1 MSAEVLKPLEGEDA
15 IPSVAPEKVASNT
28 ARTLAIVGCMVAV
41 MAAIGFAVLH
51 FRHRDPPVIA
61 DKQTST
67 KGATTARASSL
78 KMPDPASALGNA
90 PAGSSPGGAA
100 AGASRTAPGTTVPD
114 IALQDGDAQA
124 IPVRSGSAGPG
135 QRTGAGGG
143 ARQPKP
149 VDPDDAPIFA
159 GTPGTNGH
167 QARVTMGG
175 EAGAGYGPGYGGG
188 QPDQPNAR
196 PADGGSDPTA
206 DATARMN
213 ALQAQLGGLM
223 KSVQNR
229 MNPTAGAAT
238 NVPTSAINVS
248 GAGSQSKATLFDSME
263 KSATPRVSAHTLGD
277 RSMIVAK
284 GTLFLCSLKTRVVSA
299 ISGFVGCQTERN
311 VFSDDGKVLL
321 LERGSHL
328 DGEYRVVTIKPGVT
342 RVPVLWTRIRTSKG
356 VVVDLDSP
364 ATGELGES
372 GLDGYVDNRWG
383 ERLGAAILLSLIEDA
398 IQYATTPANG
408 TGSTSVV
415 LPNTSTQGS
424 KLAEKVLDTT
434 INIPPLLYQ
443 NQGGVVGVYVAR
455 DVDFSSVYELRPK

>member
-15 IPSVAPEKVASNT
+15 IPSVTAEKVASNT
-28 ARTLAIVGCMVAV
+28 GRMVAIVGVMGVALV
-41 MAAIGFAVLH
+41 GIGFGVAHFLH
-51 FRHRDPPVIA
+51 RSEPVVA
-61 DKQTST
+61 DKQVSS
-67 KGATTARASSL
+67 KGTATARATSL
-78 KMPDPASALGNA
+78 KMPDPASATGSGGA
-90 PAGSSPGGAA
+90 PGSSPTVAGTA
-100 AGASRTAPGTTVPD
+100 AGPNGTVVPSIAPE
-114 IALQDGDAQA
+114 DGDAKA
-124 IPVRSGSAGPG
+124 IALRHGDTNPRQQSNNGYA
-135 QRTGAGGG
+135 TGAR
-143 ARQPKP
+143 AAKP
-149 VDPDDAPIFA
+149 IDPDDAPIFA
-159 GTPGTNGH
+159 ATPAGPGQ
-167 QARVTMGG
+167 QARVAMDGSDAT
-175 EAGAGYGPGYGGG
+175 AGGG
-188 QPDQPNAR
+188 SGQLGQPNASR
-196 PADGGSDPTA
+196 PGT
-206 DATARMN
+206 DAATEASGRLSV
-213 ALQAQLGGLM
+213 LQGQLGGLM
-223 KSVQNR
+223 QTLQHRVGG
-229 MNPTAGAAT
+229 TAGAAT
-238 NVPTSAINVS
+238 NVPTSAITLQ
-248 GAGSQSKATLFDSME
+248 GAAAQPKSSLFDSME
-263 KSATPRVSAHTLGD
+263 KSATPRVSAHMLGD

-299 ISGFVGCQTERN
+299 TSGFIGCQTERN

-364 ATGELGES
+364 ATGQLGES

-398 IQYATTPANG
+398 IQYATTPTNAS
-408 TGSTSVV
+408 GSTNVV

-455 DVDFSSVYELRPK
+455 DIDFSTVYELRPK